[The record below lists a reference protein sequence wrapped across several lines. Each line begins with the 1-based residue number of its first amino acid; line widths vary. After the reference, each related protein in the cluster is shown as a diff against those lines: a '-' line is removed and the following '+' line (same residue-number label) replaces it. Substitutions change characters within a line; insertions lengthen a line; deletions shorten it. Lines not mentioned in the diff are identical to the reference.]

1 MYSMQQ
7 KMEQLIVDVAA
18 HGYGICDDFL
28 TTAEVSQLVARLKFR
43 YEEGAFNH
51 AKVGK
56 LTDASL
62 VETIRGDQI
71 LWLEED
77 SSNASERIIL
87 DKNLVL
93 IDYINAS
100 CYLGIKHC
108 EIHFAK
114 YEEGKF
120 YKRHRDSF
128 EHKKGRVLSI
138 IYYLNTAWQPDHGG
152 NLVIYTNLDN
162 VEQAISIA
170 PLAGRLICFESEKLE
185 HEVLATT
192 VNRYSITGWMVNR

>member
-18 HGYGICDDFL
+18 QGYGICDDFL

-56 LTDASL
+56 LNDASL

-93 IDYINAS
+93 IDYLNAS

-108 EIHFAK
+108 EMHFAK

-120 YKRHRDSF
+120 YKRHRDAF
-128 EHKKGRVLSI
+128 ENKKGRVLSI
-138 IYYLNTAWQPDHGG
+138 IYYLNTDWIPAHGG
-152 NLVIYTNLDN
+152 HLVIYTNLDN
-162 VEQAISIA
+162 VEQAVTIA
-170 PLAGRLICFESEKLE
+170 PLAGRFICFESEKLE
-185 HEVLATT
+185 HEVLTT
-192 VNRYSITGWMVNR
+192 TANRYSITGWMVN